1 MEENS
6 LELKDILAILKHRKW
21 DFIITAV
28 CVFIVVAIIA
38 LVWPPTY
45 RSTATMLIESQGIP
59 TEYVRSTVTAFAEQR
74 LQAINQRITSS
85 STLMEIIKRFN
96 LYADKRKNTGME
108 QIVDDMRKKHIKL
121 ETINASVIDPQTRR
135 PGSATIA
142 FTVSFEG
149 ERPDVVLQVTNM
161 LSSLYLEENLK
172 IGKRQ
177 TENASRFIEDESR
190 TIKENLAELDG
201 KIAAFKGRNLNSLPE
216 LSQFNIQS
224 VDRLDGDIDR
234 LRDQLRT
241 LKEKE
246 ISLQTQMVSIPKDTS
261 NPDRERLKQLR
272 AMIINLRTRYSE
284 SYPDVIKTKQEI
296 AELERRLGSSAKDN
310 SMAGAPDN
318 PAYIALSSQLAGT
331 QSDIESIKR
340 QINDFQSKK
349 DGYRRRIES
358 GPKVEEEYKALLL
371 ERNHLQLKYDDLMK
385 KLMEAKVAQ
394 GLEEGQMGERFTLI
408 DPARLPEKPVSPNRP
423 VILVFGLMLGIG
435 AGIGVVGLRHL
446 IDQSAHTVR
455 DLARATKMQVFTGIT
470 KIVTRDDIEN
480 QKLQR
485 KRLMIT
491 TGIVLLFVLVIFHLF
506 VMNLDV
512 LSAKIGRRL
521 L

>member
-6 LELKDILAILKHRKW
+6 LELKDIIAIIKHRKW

-28 CVFIVVAIIA
+28 CVFIIAAIIA

-59 TEYVRSTVTAFAEQR
+59 TDYVRSTVTAFAEPR

-85 STLMEIIKRFN
+85 TTLMEIVKRFN
-96 LYADKRKNTGME
+96 LYADERKKMGTE

-121 ETINASVIDPQTRR
+121 ETISANVIDPQTRR

-142 FTVSFEG
+142 FTISFEG
-149 ERPDVVLQVTNM
+149 KRPDVVLQVANM

-177 TENASRFIEDESR
+177 TENASKFIEDEAK
-190 TIKENLAELDG
+190 TIKDNLVELDG

-216 LSQFNIQS
+216 LSQFNVQS
-224 VDRLDGDIDR
+224 VDRVDSDIDR

-246 ISLQTQMVSIPKDTS
+246 VSLQTQMVSVPKDTS

-272 AMIINLRTRYSE
+272 AMIVNLRTRYSE

-296 AELERRLGSSAKDN
+296 AELERRLDLSVNDDSL
-310 SMAGAPDN
+310 AGAPDN
-318 PAYIALSSQLAGT
+318 PAYIALSSQLSGT
-331 QSDIESIKR
+331 RSDIESIKR
-340 QINDFQSKK
+340 QINDYQSKK

-358 GPKVEEEYKALLL
+358 GPKVEEEYKVLLL
-371 ERNHLQLKYDDLMK
+371 ERNNLQLKYDDLMK

-423 VILVFGLMLGIG
+423 VILVFGLMLSLG
-435 AGIGVVGLRHL
+435 AGIAVVGIREFF
-446 IDQSAHTVR
+446 DQSAHTVR
-455 DLARATKMQVFTGIT
+455 DLARATQMQVFTGIT
-470 KIVTRDDIEN
+470 RIVTREDMES

-485 KRLMIT
+485 KRLLIT
-491 TGIVLLFVLVIFHLF
+491 ACIVLVAFLVLFHLF
-506 VMNLDV
+506 FMDIDI
-512 LSAKIGRRL
+512 LSAKISRRL